1 MVKFPSDEWIKT
13 FKTELNNNKEY
24 EEAAKTWEGD
34 FLFIVTPD
42 EDLKDELIFYVDIW
56 HGKCREASLINEK
69 KEAAY
74 IFQGSYTNWKKVIE
88 KEIDPI
94 RGLIMGMFTLKG
106 DSKSVM
112 SNARA
117 AQELV
122 NTVAKIPTEFIF

>member
-13 FKTELNNNKEY
+13 FKNELNSNKEY

-42 EDLKDELIFYVDIW
+42 EDLKEELIFYVDIW
-56 HGKCREASLINEK
+56 HGKCREARLIKEK
-69 KEAAY
+69 KDAAY
-74 IFQGSYTNWKKVIE
+74 IFQGSYSNWKKMIG

-106 DSKSVM
+106 DSKAVM

-122 NTVAKIPTEFIF
+122 NTVAKIPTEFII